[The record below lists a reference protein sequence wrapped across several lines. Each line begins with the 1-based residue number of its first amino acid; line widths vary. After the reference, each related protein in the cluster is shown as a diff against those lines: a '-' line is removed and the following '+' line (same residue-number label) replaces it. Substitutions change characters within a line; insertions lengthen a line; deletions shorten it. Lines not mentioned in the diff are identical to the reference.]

1 MFALGNISAGAE
13 VTFTY
18 RARIGVGAMQG
29 DGVNRATACTTA
41 NKILCSN
48 EGRAKVRVDGGV
60 FTDKACLMGTAFA
73 DLNDNAVKD
82 ENETGVPGVKLY
94 MEDGTY
100 FITDTTGKYSYC
112 GIEPRTHVLKVD
124 KASLPRGSALQITSN
139 RNMGDPN
146 SLFLDVK
153 NGELIRGDV
162 AIKPTSEQFMK
173 DVLQRIKG
181 QKDQP
186 AKGVSFEGV
195 AQ

>member
-1 MFALGNISAGAE
+1 
-13 VTFTY
+13 
-18 RARIGVGAMQG
+18 
-29 DGVNRATACTTA
+29 
-41 NKILCSN
+41 
-48 EGRAKVRVDGGV
+48 
-60 FTDKACLMGTAFA
+60 
-73 DLNDNAVKD
+73 
-82 ENETGVPGVKLY
+82 